1 MIGVGKG
8 IVNNLPSL
16 LLIEVLFVD
25 QNSQKL
31 DNSQSWMSVVQL
43 NAGFFREV
51 LPNELA
57 AGFFCMGFMSPQDI
71 LNGS

>member
-1 MIGVGKG
+1 MVGVGKS
-8 IVNNLPSL
+8 IVNDLPSL
-16 LLIEVLFVD
+16 LLVEVLFVD

-43 NAGFFREV
+43 NAGLFREV

-57 AGFFCMGFMSPQDI
+57 TSFFCMGFMPPQDI